1 LNKIEYKIGKKMMF
15 TNLPKGLDLLHPYS
29 DLSIR
34 LSVFGH
40 NFAAYG
46 PHY

>member
-1 LNKIEYKIGKKMMF
+1 MNTLFLSLAIQTMF
-15 TNLPKGLDLLHPYS
+15 YFSLKGYL

-46 PHY
+46 PYY